1 MPFLLNALQR
11 FISEQKFDAA
21 WSARLKIGSNS
32 LENANLLMQSQRS
45 LQFAHHVRNPTAP
58 LRATLRATTGRPF
71 AYIGIGSAE
80 CGGSRRNTWVTQP
93 TALDS
98 KVITGPSAVV
108 LSKIPGY
115 AETLKN
121 GFVLLAKKTEPFLDG
136 TPFKIPISVLNSFI
150 DLASTISD
158 NKSTLAALLQQ
169 LAETV
174 DIVNE
179 AMDRAT
185 SDDAKERAR
194 RLSEFLTQEMKD
206 FDALQKRR
214 TIKKILES
222 DEDAKTIEAA
232 VNRINGQLQN
242 FQLLENAPQLIVIT
256 SIEKNT
262 EESRKMAISS
272 QTRKDI
278 LAELRDWSLEDD
290 ASSRILWLHG
300 PAGAGKSAVAQT
312 LCQDLVAEGRLGA
325 SFFFKRGDPSRGEGM
340 KLFPTIAYHLACLL
354 PEFRTAIVNQMENDP
369 GVFDKSPLIQ
379 LEKLLI
385 EPSRAIDLART
396 LVIVIDGLDECAGE
410 KRQLEIV
417 RSIGQGLLVPQ
428 LPLRFLIASKPEA
441 HISDLFREPHLKGLH
456 RKFNIHP
463 SFNDIHTYLRDEF
476 ARIYRDHGTMVD
488 VPGPWPSQKVVKH
501 LIQKSSGYFIYA
513 STVIKFIDDLDFRPT
528 DRLEIIMGI
537 AEPHHESPL
546 STLDQLYTQILGVV
560 PGHSQ
565 LLRILSV
572 LATSW
577 FFPSSKLNNS
587 LA

>member
-1 MPFLLNALQR
+1 
-11 FISEQKFDAA
+11 
-21 WSARLKIGSNS
+21 
-32 LENANLLMQSQRS
+32 
-45 LQFAHHVRNPTAP
+45 
-58 LRATLRATTGRPF
+58 
-71 AYIGIGSAE
+71 
-80 CGGSRRNTWVTQP
+80 
-93 TALDS
+93 
-98 KVITGPSAVV
+98 
-108 LSKIPGY
+108 
-115 AETLKN
+115 
-121 GFVLLAKKTEPFLDG
+121 
-136 TPFKIPISVLNSFI
+136 
-150 DLASTISD
+150 
-158 NKSTLAALLQQ
+158 
-169 LAETV
+169 
-174 DIVNE
+174 
-179 AMDRAT
+179 
-185 SDDAKERAR
+185 
-194 RLSEFLTQEMKD
+194 
-206 FDALQKRR
+206 
-214 TIKKILES
+214 
-222 DEDAKTIEAA
+222 
-232 VNRINGQLQN
+232 
-242 FQLLENAPQLIVIT
+242 
-256 SIEKNT
+256 
-262 EESRKMAISS
+262 
-272 QTRKDI
+272 
-278 LAELRDWSLEDD
+278 
-290 ASSRILWLHG
+290 
-300 PAGAGKSAVAQT
+300 
-312 LCQDLVAEGRLGA
+312 
-325 SFFFKRGDPSRGEGM
+325 M

-428 LPLRFLIASKPEA
+428 LPLRFFIASRPEA

-513 STVIKFIDDLDFRPT
+513 STVIKFIDDPDLDC
-528 DRLEIIMGI
+528 LEIIMGI

-565 LLRILSV
+565 LLRFCLS
-572 LATSW
+572 LPPSW
-577 FFPSSKLNNS
+577 FFPYSKLNNS

>member
-1 MPFLLNALQR
+1 
-11 FISEQKFDAA
+11 
-21 WSARLKIGSNS
+21 
-32 LENANLLMQSQRS
+32 
-45 LQFAHHVRNPTAP
+45 
-58 LRATLRATTGRPF
+58 
-71 AYIGIGSAE
+71 
-80 CGGSRRNTWVTQP
+80 
-93 TALDS
+93 
-98 KVITGPSAVV
+98 
-108 LSKIPGY
+108 
-115 AETLKN
+115 
-121 GFVLLAKKTEPFLDG
+121 
-136 TPFKIPISVLNSFI
+136 
-150 DLASTISD
+150 
-158 NKSTLAALLQQ
+158 
-169 LAETV
+169 
-174 DIVNE
+174 
-179 AMDRAT
+179 
-185 SDDAKERAR
+185 
-194 RLSEFLTQEMKD
+194 
-206 FDALQKRR
+206 
-214 TIKKILES
+214 
-222 DEDAKTIEAA
+222 
-232 VNRINGQLQN
+232 
-242 FQLLENAPQLIVIT
+242 
-256 SIEKNT
+256 
-262 EESRKMAISS
+262 
-272 QTRKDI
+272 
-278 LAELRDWSLEDD
+278 LEDD

-369 GVFDKSPLIQ
+369 GVFNKSPLIQ

-428 LPLRFLIASKPEA
+428 LPLRFLIASRPEA

-572 LATSW
+572 LATQLVLPIFQIEQLLGLKPGDVWLTFRRVHSVINV
-577 FFPSSKLNNS
+577 PSQSTDEDILIVHHASFLDFLNDQTRSSAFYTGISSVHHQNLVEDILKAFSYTNDDRS
-587 LA
+587 LNAVGHVAW